1 MPTDPTGREHLTPVK
16 ITDTSATERAAFRRC
31 RRQWFLG
38 VVHRLQSIDGNQ
50 NFWFGTLVHA
60 ALEAYYQHLLDNGMG
75 SHDAA
80 ANAALDRYEAE
91 YHSSV
96 EPIKEFLAFLW
107 PNVEESYL
115 ELGELGLEM
124 LQAYFDREAKE
135 PLFDE
140 IVEVER
146 RVFVPIKSPGGRKV
160 GKLSV
165 RTDAVGR
172 RNGWLAVA
180 DHKTASREM
189 SASQLDL
196 DDQLTAEVYA
206 IWKTRKDGEFP
217 EEAIYNVLMKKVP
230 RPPKQLKPGK
240 KSRQWPDGEPK
251 LSKDKSQL
259 TTYDLYLAEIHRL
272 GLDPAEYEEILQ
284 YFYNQDHSGESPF
297 FRRDYVMRSPAQM
310 ASFEANLYEEF
321 RDMKAVASHPE
332 RAYPNPSPF
341 SCPSCSV
348 RLACTMIS
356 DDGDVEAIIKATYV
370 VGDPRR

>member
-1 MPTDPTGREHLTPVK
+1 MPTDPTGLEHRTPVK

-38 VVHRLQSIDGNQ
+38 VVHRLQSADGNV

-60 ALEAYYQHLLDNGMG
+60 ALEEYYQRIKDGT
-75 SHDAA
+75 SHDDAIEDSL
-80 ANAALDRYEAE
+80 NRYEAE

-96 EPIKEFLAFLW
+96 EPIKSWLSFLW

-124 LQAYFDREAKE
+124 LQAYFDRERTE
-135 PLFDE
+135 PLLDE
-140 IVEVER
+140 VIEVER
-146 RVFVPIKSPGGRKV
+146 RVFVPIRTPSGRKV

-165 RTDAVGR
+165 RADVVGR
-172 RNGWLAVA
+172 RGGSLVVV

-189 SASQLDL
+189 NASQLDL

-217 EEAIYNVLMKKVP
+217 EEAVYNTLYKKVP
-230 RPPKQLKPGK
+230 RPPKELKPGK

-251 LSKDKSQL
+251 LSKDKSQMV
-259 TTYDLYLAEIHRL
+259 TYDLYMAEIKRL

-284 YFYNQDHSGESPF
+284 YFYTQDHSGESPF
-297 FRRDYVMRSPAQM
+297 FRRDHVMRSPAQM
-310 ASFEANLYEEF
+310 ASFEANLYEEY
-321 RDMKAVASHPE
+321 RDMRLVAAHPE

-341 SCPSCSV
+341 NCPSCSV
-348 RLACTMIS
+348 KLICMMMS
-356 DDGDVEAIIKATYV
+356 DDGDVEAIIKASYV